1 MKTLGG
7 PLLFLDRDDINTDE
21 IIPARYLNEDS
32 REALGPYCFEDL
44 SLRGLD
50 RARGFDRAKDLPGKG
65 AVISRAN
72 FGCGSSREHAPWA
85 LEANGINIVVAESFA
100 RIFRQNMFN
109 CGMVAVE
116 LPKATIAEVFERFSG
131 APTDL
136 AFDAEHRTLRFSSR
150 DGGNQLTVPFVLGDF
165 EMAMVRAGG
174 WVTFAADRY

>member
-1 MKTLGG
+1 MGFKE
-7 PLLFLDRDDINTDE
+7 PDHHNTDE

-32 REALGPYCFEDL
+32 REALGPFCFEDL
-44 SLRGLD
+44 SLRG
-50 RARGFDRAKDLPGKG
+50 FDRADDLPGKG

-116 LPKATIAEVFERFSG
+116 LPKSTIAEVFERFSG
-131 APTDL
+131 APADL
-136 AFDAEHRTLRFSSR
+136 AFDAEHRTLRFAAR

-174 WVTFAADRY
+174 WVQFAADRY

>member
-32 REALGPYCFEDL
+32 REALGPFCFEDL
-44 SLRGLD
+44 SL
-50 RARGFDRAKDLPGKG
+50 RGFDRAKDLPGKG

-116 LPKATIAEVFERFSG
+116 LPKAAIAEVFERFSG
-131 APTDL
+131 APADL
-136 AFDAEHRTLRFSSR
+136 AFDAELKTLRFSSR
-150 DGGNQLTVPFVLGDF
+150 DGGSQLTVPFVLGDF

-174 WVTFAADRY
+174 WVQFAADRY

>member
-7 PLLFLDRDDINTDE
+7 PLLFIDRDDINTDE

-32 REALGPYCFEDL
+32 REALGPFCFEDL
-44 SLRGLD
+44 SLRG
-50 RARGFDRAKDLPGKG
+50 FDRATDLPGKG

-85 LEANGINIVVAESFA
+85 LEANGINILVAESFA

-131 APTDL
+131 APADL
-136 AFDAEHRTLRFSSR
+136 AFDAERRTLRFSSR
-150 DGGNQLTVPFVLGDF
+150 DGGSQLTVPFVLGDF

-174 WVTFAADRY
+174 WVQFAADRY

>member
-32 REALGPYCFEDL
+32 REALEPFCFEDL
-44 SLRGLD
+44 SLRG
-50 RARGFDRAKDLPGKG
+50 FDRAVDLPGKG

>member
-44 SLRGLD
+44 SLRG
-50 RARGFDRAKDLPGKG
+50 FDRAQGLPGKG